1 MSKFPSGCFVA
12 GTDTGVG
19 KTVVTA
25 ALSLRLCRQGVRV
38 GVMKPIETGLNTDHS
53 AHSDAMR
60 LRASACVSDPLDAV
74 SPYRLPLPLAPMD
87 AARHAGE
94 TLDVDRILA
103 AFGDLAS
110 RHSFMLVEG
119 AGGILVPIARG
130 VSFRDL
136 IVRLGLPTIIVGRL
150 TLGGINHGLLT
161 IEALQQYGIVVR
173 GIVLNQISQAEN
185 SSVPQQNSSVP
196 QMQRESC
203 LQLLRELSGVPVIG
217 PLPHEPLLNENWEQG
232 VERVAESQ
240 ALSELADLIN
250 ADAF

>member
-38 GVMKPIETGLNTDHS
+38 GVMKPIETGLNAGHS

-60 LRASACVSDPLDAV
+60 LRASACVSDPLDAI

-136 IVRLGLPTIIVGRL
+136 IIRLGLPTIIVGRL

-161 IEALQQYGIVVR
+161 IEALQQHGIVVR
-173 GIVLNQISQAEN
+173 GIVLNQISQA
-185 SSVPQQNSSVP
+185 QNSSVP

-203 LQLLRELSGVPVIG
+203 FQLLRELSGVPVIG

-240 ALSELADLIN
+240 ALSELADLIK

>member
-1 MSKFPSGCFVA
+1 M
-12 GTDTGVG
+12 G

-87 AARHAGE
+87 AARHASE

-173 GIVLNQISQAEN
+173 GIVLNHISQA
-185 SSVPQQNSSVP
+185 QNSSVP
-196 QMQRESC
+196 QMQRVSC
-203 LQLLRELSGVPVIG
+203 LQLLRVLSGVPVIG
-217 PLPHEPLLNENWEQG
+217 PLPHEPLLNETWEQG

-240 ALSELADLIN
+240 ALSELADLIK

>member
-1 MSKFPSGCFVA
+1 M
-12 GTDTGVG
+12 G

-38 GVMKPIETGLNTDHS
+38 GVMKPIETGLNADHS

-173 GIVLNQISQAEN
+173 GIVLNQISQA
-185 SSVPQQNSSVP
+185 QNSSVP

-240 ALSELADLIN
+240 ALSELADLIK

>member
-1 MSKFPSGCFVA
+1 
-12 GTDTGVG
+12 
-19 KTVVTA
+19 
-25 ALSLRLCRQGVRV
+25 
-38 GVMKPIETGLNTDHS
+38 
-53 AHSDAMR
+53 
-60 LRASACVSDPLDAV
+60 
-74 SPYRLPLPLAPMD
+74 MD

-173 GIVLNQISQAEN
+173 GIVLNHISQA
-185 SSVPQQNSSVP
+185 QNSSVP

-217 PLPHEPLLNENWEQG
+217 PLPYEPLLNENWEQG

-240 ALSELADLIN
+240 ALSELADLIK

>member
-1 MSKFPSGCFVA
+1 M
-12 GTDTGVG
+12 G

-25 ALSLRLCRQGVRV
+25 ALALKLCRQGVRV
-38 GVMKPIETGLNTDHS
+38 GVMKPIETGLNADHS

-87 AARHAGE
+87 AARHASE

-119 AGGILVPIARG
+119 AGGVLVPIARG

-173 GIVLNQISQAEN
+173 GIVLNQISQA
-185 SSVPQQNSSVP
+185 QNSSVP